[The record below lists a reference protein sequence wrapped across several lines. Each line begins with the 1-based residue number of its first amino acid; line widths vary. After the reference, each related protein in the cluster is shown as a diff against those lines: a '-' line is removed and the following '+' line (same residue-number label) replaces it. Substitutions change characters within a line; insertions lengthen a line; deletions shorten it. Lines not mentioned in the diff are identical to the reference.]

1 MRDVVQDLQS
11 WFLKHCDGNWE
22 HQYGVKIETLDNP
35 GWAVEVELTGTPLSE
50 IPYRKMIEER
60 SENDWISCF
69 VEQDIF
75 KGYGGP
81 QNLLE
86 ILNVFLEWVER
97 SEQTDI
103 EGAN

>member
-1 MRDVVQDLQS
+1 MRDVIQDLQA
-11 WFLKHCDGNWE
+11 WFVKHCDGNWE

-35 GWAVEVELTGTPLSE
+35 GWTVEIELTGTSLSKT
-50 IPYRKMIEER
+50 PYRKMNEER

-69 VEQDIF
+69 VEQDTF

-81 QNLLE
+81 KNLLE
-86 ILNVFLEWVER
+86 ILIVFFEWVER

-103 EGAN
+103 GVTQ